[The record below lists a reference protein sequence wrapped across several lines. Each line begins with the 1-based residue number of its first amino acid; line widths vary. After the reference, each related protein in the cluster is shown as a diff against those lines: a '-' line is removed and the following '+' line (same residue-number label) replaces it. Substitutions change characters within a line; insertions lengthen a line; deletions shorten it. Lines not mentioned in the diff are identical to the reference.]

1 MEEEEDSVSKLLLGS
16 KVIGLDWAKE
26 RKLVSVDLETMTV
39 KVIDAPL
46 LGWLE
51 DIVTLPNQQSVLMVY
66 KHEMVQVDL

>member
-51 DIVTLPNQQSVLMVY
+51 DIVALPNQQSVLMVY
-66 KHEMVQVDL
+66 KHEIVQVDL

>member
-1 MEEEEDSVSKLLLGS
+1 MEEEEDSVSRLLLGS

-51 DIVTLPNQQSVLMVY
+51 DIVALPNQQSVLMVY
-66 KHEMVQVDL
+66 KHEIVQVDL